1 MIPDRICLKTN
12 LEHFNRK
19 NKTDLPIVTG
29 ILIYNDV
36 EVLDVTG
43 PFEVFSMVRLN
54 EEHRF
59 DEHSPFK
66 VILISENLNPV
77 LAMGR
82 LQLTPNVDF
91 DNCPKL
97 DLLIVPG
104 GKGSRKEVN
113 NSKLINWIAKQSS
126 RAQLTSSVCTG
137 SSLLGKAGLL
147 NNHQATTHWR
157 AFDFLRRS
165 APNAKIIT
173 NVRYTMMEPIFTS
186 AGVASGIDLSLKIVS
201 YYFGTKVG
209 QSTARYMQ
217 YPYPKNDL
225 LDDDL

>member
-1 MIPDRICLKTN
+1 MLQDHLK
-12 LEHFNRK
+12 FF
-19 NKTDLPIVTG
+19 PW
-29 ILIYNDV
+29 Y
-36 EVLDVTG
+36 
-43 PFEVFSMVRLN
+43 RLN

-59 DEHSPFK
+59 DEDSPFE

-147 NNHQATTHWR
+147 KNPQATTNWR
-157 AFDFLRRS
+157 AFDFLRKS
-165 APNAKIIT
+165 APNSKIIT

-225 LDDDL
+225 LDDDI

>member
-1 MIPDRICLKTN
+1 MYLKPN
-12 LEHFNRK
+12 HEPFNWK
-19 NKTDLPIVTG
+19 NKSDLPIVTG
-29 ILIYNDV
+29 ILIYDNV

-54 EEHRF
+54 EEHRL
-59 DEHSPFK
+59 DEDSPFK
-66 VILISENLNPV
+66 VILISENLGPV
-77 LAMGR
+77 LAMGK

-97 DLLIVPG
+97 DLLVVPG
-104 GKGSRKEVN
+104 GRGSRKEVN
-113 NSKLINWIAKQSS
+113 NSKLIDWVAKQSS
-126 RAQLTSSVCTG
+126 NTPLTASVCTG

-147 NNHQATTHWR
+147 NNRQATTHWK
-157 AFDFLRRS
+157 AFDFLRKS
-165 APNAKIIT
+165 APNAKIMK

-201 YYFGTKVG
+201 YYFGIKVG
-209 QSTARYMQ
+209 QTTAQYMQ

-225 LDDDL
+225 LDNDI

>member
-1 MIPDRICLKTN
+1 MYLKPN
-12 LEHFNRK
+12 HEPFNWK
-19 NKTDLPIVTG
+19 NKSDLPIVTG
-29 ILIYNDV
+29 ILIFNDV

-59 DEHSPFK
+59 DEDSPFK
-66 VILISENLNPV
+66 VILISENLDPV
-77 LAMGR
+77 LAMGG
-82 LQLTPNVDF
+82 LQLIPNFDF

-113 NSKLINWIAKQSS
+113 NLRLVNWIAKQSS
-126 RAQLTSSVCTG
+126 KTSLTASVCTG

-157 AFDFLRRS
+157 AFDFLHKS
-165 APNAKIIT
+165 APHAQIMT

-201 YYFGTKVG
+201 YYFGIKVG

-225 LDDDL
+225 LDKEI